1 MAVNP
6 WMKWI
11 VIVAA
16 AMIVLVAALAGA
28 GLWYLSAR
36 VAPDVE
42 VGQAMPAIALERFDG
57 EPVSLESLRGRVIV
71 LDFWSSW

>member
-1 MAVNP
+1 MAVHP

-11 VIVAA
+11 AIVAA